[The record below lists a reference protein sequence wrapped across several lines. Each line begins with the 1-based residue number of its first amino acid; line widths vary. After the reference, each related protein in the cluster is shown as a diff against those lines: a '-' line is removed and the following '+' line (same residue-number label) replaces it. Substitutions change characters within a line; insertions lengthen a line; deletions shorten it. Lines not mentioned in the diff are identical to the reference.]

1 MYASRAATFPIY
13 ICMTA
18 PLSSAA
24 SINAESQAAHFPK
37 ACWKAVFFRLHR
49 ALLIFRSLHIQK
61 SSLKD
66 CTLNESSF
74 ADAKLRGTALKNNVF
89 SGCDFGGADIG
100 GCDFSSSSIS
110 GARFSLSALKDVKVN
125 YEQAIELA
133 KLLGL
138 KIV

>member
-1 MYASRAATFPIY
+1 M
-13 ICMTA
+13 
-18 PLSSAA
+18 
-24 SINAESQAAHFPK
+24 Q
-37 ACWKAVFFRLHR
+37 
-49 ALLIFRSLHIQK
+49 
-61 SSLKD
+61 SSLK
-66 CTLNESSF
+66 
-74 ADAKLRGTALKNNVF
+74 NNIF